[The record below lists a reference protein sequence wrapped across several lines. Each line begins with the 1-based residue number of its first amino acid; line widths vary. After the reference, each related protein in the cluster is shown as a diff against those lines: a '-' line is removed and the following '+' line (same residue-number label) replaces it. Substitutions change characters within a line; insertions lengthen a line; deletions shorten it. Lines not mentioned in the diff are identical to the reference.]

1 MSIKMKD
8 KLLEFLGL
16 TVAALG
22 IVIGNSESSEAHQ
35 ELYDGD
41 NHGGNIS
48 HPPEGSVVSTELSE
62 KYGYPV
68 AIDET
73 NGTSYAYVITH
84 WFDPQQMAQF
94 PSDVWMYGIAPY
106 DHGQESGG
114 GSISTTSGAE

>member
-1 MSIKMKD
+1 MSVKTRD

-16 TVAALG
+16 IVAALG

-35 ELYDGD
+35 ELYYGD
-41 NHGGNIS
+41 NHGGSIS

-62 KYGYPV
+62 TYGYPIAV
-68 AIDET
+68 DDT
-73 NGTSYAYVITH
+73 NGTYYTYVISH

-106 DHGQESGG
+106 DHGHGG
-114 GSISTTSGAE
+114 GGGTITASGAE